1 MRKSILV
8 SLIAVFAVLAL
19 LSVVSAED
27 TLATSWQEV
36 TVDGGSVSPGS
47 TISGITAGSVVPIK
61 VVFKAE
67 EDASDVR
74 VKAWIDGYRSDI
86 TAKTERFE
94 FVDGSQYTK
103 YLSLELPS
111 DIDPTEVYFLKI
123 SISNRAAS
131 SDKVYTL
138 RLQRSS
144 YKVEVLSAEF
154 PDKATAGSVV
164 EVDVVLKNWGMHKL
178 DDIFVVARIPELGVQ
193 KKVYFGDLN
202 ELDEEDYIDYVFD
215 QDDYDEE
222 DLLIALKEAN
232 RNDAVER
239 RIYLEIPDNAKAGI
253 YNLEVEAYNVDSAN
267 VVKRSIVI
275 SGTEGISD
283 ILSGTSS
290 RTLNI
295 GEEVTYDLVIVNS
308 GSKMKVFTLTPGEA
322 KGLLVEVDSIVTV
335 PADSSKTVEVK
346 VKATE
351 SAEEGT
357 NVVTI
362 NVKSDDLLV
371 KAVDFTANV
380 EKGSV
385 TGSNSVVILTII
397 LVIVFVVLLIIL
409 IVLLTRKPAAT
420 ETEETSYY

>member
-8 SLIAVFAVLAL
+8 SLIAVFAVFAL
-19 LSVVSAED
+19 LSAVSAGELTD
-27 TLATSWQEV
+27 DNWAV
-36 TVDGGSVSPGS
+36 TVNGADVERES
-47 TISGITAGSVVPIK
+47 TISGIEAGETIPIK
-61 VVFKAE
+61 VVFRAA
-67 EDASDVR
+67 EDANDVV
-74 VKAWIDGYRSDI
+74 VKAFIDGYRSDI
-86 TAKTERFE
+86 TSKTGRFE
-94 FVDGSQYTK
+94 LVENSIYTK
-103 YLSLELPS
+103 YFSLTVPS
-111 DIDPTEVYFLKI
+111 DIDPTEAYTLTI
-123 SISNRAAS
+123 RISNK
-131 SDKVYTL
+131 DKSEEQEFDL

-164 EVDVVLKNWGMHKL
+164 QVDVVLKNWGMHKL
-178 DDIFVVARIPELGVQ
+178 DDIFVVARIPDLGVQ

-202 ELDEEDYIDYVFD
+202 ELDEDEYDLID
-215 QDDYDEE
+215 DE
-222 DLLIALKEAN
+222 AREAS
-232 RNDAVER
+232 RTDAVER
-239 RIYLEIPDNAKAGI
+239 RIYLAIPDNAKAGI

-290 RTLNI
+290 RTLSI
-295 GEEVTYDLVIVNS
+295 GEEVTYNLVVVNS
-308 GSKMKVFTLTPGEA
+308 GDKMKVFTLAPEEA
-322 KGLLVEVDSIVTV
+322 KGLLVEVEPLVTV

-362 NVKSDDLLV
+362 NVKSDGELV

-380 EKGSV
+380 EKGKAI
-385 TGSNSVVILTII
+385 TGKASSVVILTIV
-397 LVIVFVVLLIIL
+397 LVIIFVVLLVIL
-409 IVLLTRKPAAT
+409 IVLLTRKQTAAA